1 MSKLVVIMTVFL
13 LASGCTGVN
22 PSPPAE
28 EFTTNTTANNNDDQQ
43 TTDEQLVDFREDTQE
58 VHDTLSVIEA
68 ESLVHDYLNLEA
80 GSDTIVMFD
89 SRLENGDYLISVFD
103 LLEENK
109 GTAQHKD
116 EGLYAV
122 DPETGEIKKYNK

>member
-1 MSKLVVIMTVFL
+1 MNKLVVMMTVFL
-13 LASGCTGVN
+13 IAAGCNGVN

-28 EFTTNTTANNNDDQQ
+28 EFTTNTNANNNDEQQ
-43 TTDEQLVDFREDTQE
+43 TTDEQLVDFREDAQE
-58 VHDTLSVIEA
+58 VNDTLSVIEA

-109 GTAQHKD
+109 GTAQHKK
-116 EGLYAV
+116 EGLYTV
-122 DPETGEIKKYNK
+122 NPDTGEIKKYKK